1 MMVVIVLS
9 LIDGEVDHFPATF
22 IIIRAT
28 ASCDVEILEFGRD
41 LICNDSSI

>member
-1 MMVVIVLS
+1 MIVVLVFS

-28 ASCDVEILEFGRD
+28 ASCDVEILAFGCD